1 MRTKQLL
8 PMSTTV
14 LLFLLGYTPLCHGQ
28 QIQINDC
35 TYKLGM
41 VEREAEIE
49 TSKHGILSKRA
60 DNGERS
66 ITNIPFESAVVDRI
80 EVYGTLTF
88 SGGRL
93 VKMEKHWLLQQR
105 ENTAAD
111 VASAIDAA
119 VTSATEGLPSACLVQ
134 AITTSEPETDYKET
148 FISCQR
154 PGYSRGVAIYTKVMR
169 LGGKE
174 FKPTFVTESLEK
186 AGLTK

>member
-8 PMSTTV
+8 PVSTTV

-41 VEREAEIE
+41 LEREAEIE
-49 TSKHGILSKRA
+49 TSKRGILNEKG
-60 DNGERS
+60 DNGERL
-66 ITNIPFESAVVDRI
+66 ITNNPIGGGEVARI
-80 EVYGTLTF
+80 ELYGTLTF

-93 VKMEKHWLLQQR
+93 VKMEKQWLMQQR
-105 ENTAAD
+105 ENTGAD

-119 VTSATEGLPSACLVQ
+119 VTSATEGLPTACFVR

-154 PGYSRGVAIYTKVMR
+154 SGYSREVAIYTKVMR
-169 LGGKE
+169 IGGKE
-174 FKPTFVTESLEK
+174 FKPTFVTESLER